1 MPRTRAG
8 LPVRQTENTVA
19 YQFQFEPVLAHVDM
33 LAEGALMTIYLSSA
47 AIFFGTLIGVL
58 TAAVRSVQTGRIRS
72 LIDGYVEV
80 IRNTPFL
87 IQLFILY
94 FGLPTLHVQVSATQ
108 AALIGM
114 VINLGAYSTEIIRA
128 GIESIHR
135 SQIEAGLSLGMTRVQ
150 IFRYIILK
158 PAVQKVYPALCS
170 QFVLMM
176 LASSVTSAISTQE
189 LSSLAAQIDSETF
202 RSFEVYTLVTIG
214 YLGLALLFKGVLT
227 LIGHWL
233 FARKKPATAGAPL
246 QAIVS
251 GSST

>member
-1 MPRTRAG
+1 M
-8 LPVRQTENTVA
+8 
-19 YQFQFEPVLAHVDM
+19 
-33 LAEGALMTIYLSSA
+33 
-47 AIFFGTLIGVL
+47 
-58 TAAVRSVQTGRIRS
+58 
-72 LIDGYVEV
+72 EV

>member
-1 MPRTRAG
+1 MSRSGTG
-8 LPVRQTENTVA
+8 LPVCQLENTVA

-33 LAEGALMTIYLSSA
+33 LTEGALMTIYLSST

-58 TAAVRSVQTGRIRS
+58 TAAVRSVQTGRIRR

-87 IQLFILY
+87 VQLFILY

-128 GIESIHR
+128 GIEAIHR

-150 IFRYIILK
+150 IFRYVILK
-158 PAVQKVYPALCS
+158 PAIQKVYPALCS

-202 RSFEVYTLVTIG
+202 RSFEVYTLVTLA

-227 LIGHWL
+227 LIGHWV
-233 FARKKPATAGAPL
+233 FSRKKPAAVDGQL
-246 QAIVS
+246 QGIAT
-251 GSST
+251 GSCT